1 MSLEEALE
9 MYNVIAL
16 VRPIFNNE
24 NKYYLELY
32 LEECLYKL
40 AEKLTK
46 KYNVKIIFKSDNK
59 WCYNK

>member
-1 MSLEEALE
+1 

-46 KYNVKIIFKSDNK
+46 KYNVKIIFKYDNK

>member
-1 MSLEEALE
+1 MSLGEALE

-16 VRPIFNNE
+16 VRPIFNDE
-24 NKYYLELY
+24 NKYYLEEY

-46 KYNVKIIFKSDNK
+46 KYNVKIIFKYDNK

>member
-32 LEECLYKL
+32 LEECLYQL

-46 KYNVKIIFKSDNK
+46 KYNVKIIFKCDNK

>member
-16 VRPIFNNE
+16 VIPIFNDE
-24 NKYYLELY
+24 NKYYLEVY
-32 LEECLYKL
+32 LEECLYKV
-40 AEKLTK
+40 AEKSTK
-46 KYNVKIIFKSDNK
+46 KYNVKIIFKYHNK

>member
-16 VRPIFNNE
+16 VIPIFNDE
-24 NKYYLELY
+24 NKYYLEVH
-32 LEECLYKL
+32 LEECLYKV
-40 AEKLTK
+40 AEKSTK
-46 KYNVKIIFKSDNK
+46 KYNVKIIFKYDNK

>member
-24 NKYYLELY
+24 NEYYLELY

-46 KYNVKIIFKSDNK
+46 KYNVKIIFKYDNK

>member
-46 KYNVKIIFKSDNK
+46 KYNVKIIFKYDNK

>member
-1 MSLEEALE
+1 

-16 VRPIFNNE
+16 VRPIFNDE
-24 NKYYLELY
+24 NKYYLEEY

-46 KYNVKIIFKSDNK
+46 KYNVKIIFKYDNK
-59 WCYNK
+59 WCYHK